1 MCNVRMC
8 RRDSRLTKEEIK
20 YEEEIRCE
28 HCRDLVDDNELDDE
42 GLCEECQIQAG
53 QDRMEAYNDL
63 D

>member
-8 RRDSRLTKEEIK
+8 RRGSRLTEEDV
-20 YEEEIRCE
+20 RCE
-28 HCRDLVDDNELDDE
+28 FCRTEVDDNELDDE
-42 GLCEECQIQAG
+42 GLCQECHDQAG